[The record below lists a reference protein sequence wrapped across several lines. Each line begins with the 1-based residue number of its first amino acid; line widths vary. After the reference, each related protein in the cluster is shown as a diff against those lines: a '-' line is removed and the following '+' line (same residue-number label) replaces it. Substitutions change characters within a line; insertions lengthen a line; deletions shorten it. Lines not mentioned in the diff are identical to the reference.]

1 MTFWRGLIAGSILG
15 MIAGA
20 LLLPEMDENDERQLS
35 RLRSR
40 VGRLARAQRMVRRMT
55 KLADMVK

>member
-1 MTFWRGLIAGSILG
+1 VTFWRGLIAGSILG

-40 VGRLARAQRMVRRMT
+40 VSRLGRAQRMVRRMT